1 MAQLWIARP
10 SHTMRQKAARVC
22 LAIAVVWFILGAF
35 LQGDISEWFIISAA
49 FALVAVFLGVR
60 LVRIIGVVL
69 VLASIVMTIGE
80 FQVEQSLKARVMK
93 IRQKISDS
101 PVKLTP
107 EQFIGH
113 SLSLISDTQVEQ
125 YNFKEGGAVRACLGT
140 KDLATGPA
148 FYWKIVNGHT
158 LVITDT
164 QGDKNTVI
172 ISYEFRSL
180 TDKNAVT
187 MAGKRFERSRNNN

>member
-1 MAQLWIARP
+1 M
-10 SHTMRQKAARVC
+10 
-22 LAIAVVWFILGAF
+22 LGNAP
-35 LQGDISEWFIISAA
+35 EWFVISAA
-49 FALVAVFLGVR
+49 FAAVAVFLGVR

-69 VLASIVMTIGE
+69 VVASIVMTIGE
-80 FQVEQSLKARVMK
+80 YQVEQSLKARVME
-93 IRQKISDS
+93 IRQKISDN

-113 SLSLISDTQVEQ
+113 SLNLISDTQVEQ
-125 YNFKEGGAVRACLGT
+125 YNFREGGEVLASLGT
-140 KDLATGPA
+140 KDLVTGPA

-180 TDKNAVT
+180 TGKNAVT
-187 MAGKRFERSRNNN
+187 MAGKRFERSRNQNN